1 MTDLSTIEIAK
12 DVLHLIPKEVAVNFM
27 VVPLSV
33 DNGIVRVGLP
43 DDHDEQGADDI
54 AFFLGKKVAVET
66 FPRSVITTA
75 LQKFY
80 GVSEIDLARS
90 KRTENSEVVSV
101 RDAVS
106 EDEPSHEKPDP
117 RLAHSGMTLSS
128 DGSAVAM
135 ANRLIADAIRMGAS
149 DIHIEPYERF
159 MRVRYR
165 LDGVLHEMQQLG
177 IDKSKPLISRLKI
190 MSELDIAEKRR
201 PQDGRIRVRQDNRTI
216 DIRVSSL
223 PTDFGEK
230 VVLRI
235 LDKSQ
240 LQLDLTKLGFEEA
253 DLKKFES
260 TIKLPYGMIL
270 VTGPTGSGKTTTLY
284 AALQHINDPKVNI
297 TTIEDPVEYNL
308 AGINQT
314 QVRSEIGVTFSAA
327 LRSILRQDPNII
339 MVGEIRDSETAEIAI
354 RAALTGHLVFSTLHT
369 NDAPSAV
376 TRLIDMGVE
385 PFLVASSLRM
395 ILAQRLLRKLCHNC
409 KVPYEP
415 TREEKEEL
423 GETQNF
429 ASQQGNFFKPV
440 GCPSCNNTGYKGRA
454 AVYEVLLVG
463 NGFSDLI
470 SHGVRSSDLRKKA
483 QEVGMNTLR
492 EAAIKKAMRG
502 ETSIEEVLRETAG

>member
-1 MTDLSTIEIAK
+1 MVDFSTVEIHD
-12 DVLHLIPKEVAVNFM
+12 DVLRLIPKEVAVSFF
-27 VVPLSV
+27 VIPLSV
-33 DNGIVRVGLP
+33 DNGAVRVALP
-43 DDHDEQGADDI
+43 DDCDEQTVGDI
-54 AFFLGKKVAVET
+54 SFFLGKKVTVEK
-66 FPRSVITTA
+66 FPRGVLSAA
-75 LQKFY
+75 LQRFY
-80 GVSEIDLARS
+80 GVSEIDLARAGS
-90 KRTENSEVVSV
+90 QNRSEQMHDSGVVSV
-101 RDAVS
+101 RDGGAHD
-106 EDEPSHEKPDP
+106 DELFKERSD
-117 RLAHSGMTLSS
+117 LSS
-128 DGSAVAM
+128 DGSIVNM
-135 ANRLIADAIRMGAS
+135 ANRLITDAIRMGAS

-240 LQLDLTKLGFEEA
+240 LQLDLTKLGFERE
-253 DLKKFES
+253 DLKKFER

-284 AALQHINDPKVNI
+284 AALQHINDPNVNI

-308 AGINQT
+308 PGINQT

-354 RAALTGHLVFSTLHT
+354 RSALTGHLVFSTLHT

-395 ILAQRLLRKLCHNC
+395 ILAQRLLRKLCDKC
-409 KVPYEP
+409 KAPYEP
-415 TREEKEEL
+415 TNEEREELEILKKE
-423 GETQNF
+423 GTF
-429 ASQQGNFFKPV
+429 CKAV

-454 AVYEVLLVG
+454 AVYEVLLVQ

-483 QEVGMNTLR
+483 QELGMSTLR
-492 EAAIKKAMRG
+492 EAALRKAMRG
-502 ETSIEEVLRETAG
+502 ETSVEEVLRETVS

>member
-1 MTDLSTIEIAK
+1 MIDLSSMNVSEE
-12 DVLHLIPKEVAVNFM
+12 VLSLIPKDVALNFF
-27 VVPLSV
+27 VIPLSL
-33 DNGIVRVGLP
+33 DSGIVRVALP
-43 DDHDEQGADDI
+43 DDFDDQTLGDI
-54 AFFLGKKVAVET
+54 SFFLGKKVAVER
-66 FPRSVITTA
+66 FPRGVLSAA
-75 LQKFY
+75 LQRFY
-80 GVSEIDLARS
+80 RVSEIDLARAGS
-90 KRTENSEVVSV
+90 QNRSEQMHDSGVVSA
-101 RDAVS
+101 RDGEAR
-106 EDEPSHEKPDP
+106 DGEPFKERSD
-117 RLAHSGMTLSS
+117 LSS
-128 DGSAVAM
+128 DGNIVNM
-135 ANRLIADAIRMGAS
+135 ANRLITDAIRMGAS
-149 DIHIEPYERF
+149 DIHIEPYEKF

-165 LDGVLHEMQQLG
+165 LDGVLHEMQQLA

-240 LQLDLTKLGFEEA
+240 LQLDLAKLGFERE
-253 DLKKFES
+253 DLKKFER

-308 AGINQT
+308 PGINQT

-354 RAALTGHLVFSTLHT
+354 RSALTGHLVFSTLHT

-395 ILAQRLLRKLCHNC
+395 ILAQRLLRKLCDKC
-409 KVPYEP
+409 KASYEP
-415 TREEKEEL
+415 ANEEREELEILKKE
-423 GETQNF
+423 GAF
-429 ASQQGNFFKPV
+429 CKAV

-454 AVYEVLLVG
+454 AVYEVLLVQ

-470 SHGVRSSDLRKKA
+470 SHGVRTSDLRKKA
-483 QEVGMNTLR
+483 QELGMSTLR
-492 EAAIKKAMRG
+492 EAALRKAMRG
-502 ETSIEEVLRETAG
+502 ETSVEEILRETAG